1 MLSTTFH
8 TNLTGRNLK
17 VLNILF
23 FKFQTQLFTLMAIF
37 TNYETDNIK
46 EIIIIIIIII
56 IIFIQDCCISLK
68 KKTAINAGPVKK
80 IWMKNKLQK
89 QNKIN

>member
-46 EIIIIIIIII
+46 EIIIIILIIIII

-80 IWMKNKLQK
+80 I
-89 QNKIN
+89 